1 MRWPD
6 FFLPQNPRIHST
18 FSPLCA
24 IMWCGLVSETYGRT
38 RPASCHK
45 RGGRGGAGHGR
56 GQAKRL
62 IWPENRMVTSFE
74 HVLLGIGLML
84 KRGYNHDGYLLS
96 GIFIWL
102 GPAWP
107 GLARL
112 VSSTDLSSSDL
123 SSSDL
128 SSSDLPLIPA
138 TSYQL
143 PATGNRQ
150 PAAANGNRQ
159 PATATSTST
168 RATGNRASY
177 TIKAE
182 KHDQSTREAS
192 HISR

>member
-107 GLARL
+107 GLCPVL
-112 VSSTDLSSSDL
+112 ICPVVGSGCLPGSTC
-123 SSSDL
+123 
-128 SSSDLPLIPA
+128 
-138 TSYQL
+138 YQL
-143 PATGNRQ
+143 PATGNRYRPTATV
-150 PAAANGNRQ
+150 PALGQ
-159 PATATSTST
+159 PATAT
-168 RATGNRASY
+168 ATGNGQY
-177 TIKAE
+177 TY
-182 KHDQSTREAS
+182 
-192 HISR
+192 